1 MTRENPSPRTVYRS
15 LTRDCARCCGT
26 HLCQTSHI
34 SLLLLHHTQQ
44 IQSKNTRL
52 YFTAGERAI
61 DLSSS
66 SIRCQR
72 SIAGILT
79 SGAAPTEVLERV
91 ETTNQR
97 LIELKRKEKKL
108 MNEIAM
114 FEADRVKRLLVTE
127 RKGWVYR
134 ADGGLEYLDT
144 VVHEIR
150 DAIKESVVLLA
161 AGEGK
166 KGGPLVIVGEENLV
180 SLWAGKAKELVKQ
193 LKGGVKGWKWQG
205 KVVEWGKGE
214 LEALKSAVHE

>member
-1 MTRENPSPRTVYRS
+1 
-15 LTRDCARCCGT
+15 
-26 HLCQTSHI
+26 
-34 SLLLLHHTQQ
+34 
-44 IQSKNTRL
+44 
-52 YFTAGERAI
+52 
-61 DLSSS
+61 
-66 SIRCQR
+66 
-72 SIAGILT
+72 
-79 SGAAPTEVLERV
+79 VLERV

-166 KGGPLVIVGEENLV
+166 
-180 SLWAGKAKELVKQ
+180 
-193 LKGGVKGWKWQG
+193 
-205 KVVEWGKGE
+205 
-214 LEALKSAVHE
+214 